1 LLRKKL
7 TFAVVGA
14 CLVLSAMILHSFGV
28 GVENI
33 TGSISLF
40 NIFVGGC
47 GVFVLTIATFG
58 RR

>member
-1 LLRKKL
+1 
-7 TFAVVGA
+7 
-14 CLVLSAMILHSFGV
+14 MILHSFGV